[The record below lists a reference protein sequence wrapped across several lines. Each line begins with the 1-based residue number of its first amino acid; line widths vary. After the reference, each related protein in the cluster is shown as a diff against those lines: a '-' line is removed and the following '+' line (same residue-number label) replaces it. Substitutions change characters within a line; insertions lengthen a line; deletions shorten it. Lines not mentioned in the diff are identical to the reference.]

1 MDKEVNALG
10 FRRIYADF
18 IPAGNSTAFRNFN
31 QVFSCLDFRK
41 NWWIK
46 QKNDNDLYDKYF
58 DLLETTITDCVI
70 ATNQTYVDALKQEG
84 KFDAEAQKI
93 AFQKTYEAVMSILTE
108 DAKEYLIHALGDF
121 DAFVNAKIEANV
133 KAGKTESKNGWDNFW
148 GLR

>member
-1 MDKEVNALG
+1 MPLAFAEFMPILFQLVILPLLG
-10 FRRIYADF
+10 ILTKFLVA
-18 IPAGNSTAFRNFN
+18 
-31 QVFSCLDFRK
+31 
-41 NWWIK
+41 WISAKTDELK

-121 DAFVNAKIEANV
+121 DAFVNTKIEANV
-133 KAGKTESKNGWDNFW
+133 KAGKTESNNG
-148 GLR
+148 

>member
-1 MDKEVNALG
+1 MPILFQLVILPLLG
-10 FRRIYADF
+10 ILTKFLVA
-18 IPAGNSTAFRNFN
+18 
-31 QVFSCLDFRK
+31 
-41 NWWIK
+41 WISAKTDELK

-84 KFDAEAQKI
+84 KFDAEAQKV

-121 DAFVNAKIEANV
+121 DTFFNAKIEANV
-133 KAGKTESKNGWDNFW
+133 KAGKTESNNG
-148 GLR
+148 

>member
-1 MDKEVNALG
+1 MPLALAEFMPILFQLVILPLLG
-10 FRRIYADF
+10 ILTKFLVA
-18 IPAGNSTAFRNFN
+18 
-31 QVFSCLDFRK
+31 
-41 NWWIK
+41 WISAKTDELK

-70 ATNQTYVDALKQEG
+70 ATNQTYVEALKQQG

-133 KAGKTESKNGWDNFW
+133 KAGKTESNNG
-148 GLR
+148 